1 MSSDSPLI
9 QPPSFLQGEV
19 DLDASAVH
27 TFAAA
32 MREVAACDGDH
43 PRELEL
49 IDAFE
54 SQVPGPAGSV
64 DLATLTTPAHREAF
78 VKSLVLVAF
87 ADGQVTEAERTIIAR
102 YADQLELDAD
112 TRTKAWTEVASA
124 LLSVFSGVRTYR
136 SQVVALGESMGLDR
150 TTIDGILD

>member
-1 MSSDSPLI
+1 MSSSTPLI
-9 QPPSFLQGEV
+9 QPPSFIDSEV

-32 MREVAACDGDH
+32 MREVAACDGEH

-49 IDAFE
+49 IAAFE
-54 SQVPGPAGSV
+54 SQVPGPSGEV

-78 VKSLVLVAF
+78 LKSLVLVAY
-87 ADGQVTEAERTIIAR
+87 ADGQVTDAERAVITR
-102 YADQLELDAD
+102 YADALGVDSA
-112 TRTKAWTEVASA
+112 TRTKAWTDVASA

-150 TTIDGILD
+150 ETIDGILT

>member
-1 MSSDSPLI
+1 MSSSSPLI
-9 QPPSFLQGEV
+9 QPPRFVQSEV

-54 SQVPGPAGSV
+54 AQVPGPSGQV
-64 DLATLTTPAHREAF
+64 DLATLTTAAHKAAF
-78 VKSLVLVAF
+78 LKSLVLVAF
-87 ADGQVTEAERTIIAR
+87 ADGQVTDAERAIITR
-102 YADQLELDAD
+102 YADALGIDAD

-136 SQVVALGESMGLDR
+136 SQVVALGESMGLDKS
-150 TTIDGILD
+150 TIDSILG